1 MGKRQNLDYQNL
13 GIFDMIS
20 EVSILSSDICPLFSD
35 ICLLSSVLC
44 HLYKGCK
51 Q

>member
-20 EVSILSSDICPLFSD
+20 EVSILSSEICPLFSVICIKD
-35 ICLLSSVLC
+35 ISNETERTAR
-44 HLYKGCK
+44 
-51 Q
+51 